1 MHQRFSLKATLRSDL
16 SDVYQ
21 FTFHNQLELVTYF
34 EQTELNAT
42 VCHFADIISLRR
54 RHNSL
59 GPVRAGDE
67 SIILIEVSIR
77 KFPLDV
83 HLRWYPCADYIKPC
97 SICLWAKLRFLVKN

>member
-34 EQTELNAT
+34 FEQTELNAT
-42 VCHFADIISLRR
+42 VCHFDIISLRR

-77 KFPLDV
+77 EISL
-83 HLRWYPCADYIKPC
+83 
-97 SICLWAKLRFLVKN
+97 

>member
-1 MHQRFSLKATLRSDL
+1 MLIVSVLSAVPMHQRFSLKATLRSDL

-77 KFPLDV
+77 EISF
-83 HLRWYPCADYIKPC
+83 RC
-97 SICLWAKLRFLVKN
+97 SLTVVSVR

>member
-1 MHQRFSLKATLRSDL
+1 MLIVSVLSAVPMHQRFSLKATLRIDL

-21 FTFHNQLELVTYF
+21 FTFHNQLELVTYFF

-77 KFPLDV
+77 EISL
-83 HLRWYPCADYIKPC
+83 
-97 SICLWAKLRFLVKN
+97 

>member
-1 MHQRFSLKATLRSDL
+1 MLIVSVLSAVPMHQRFSLKATLRSDL

-21 FTFHNQLELVTYF
+21 FTFHNQLELVTYFF

-77 KFPLDV
+77 KFPF
-83 HLRWYPCADYIKPC
+83 RC
-97 SICLWAKLRFLVKN
+97 SLTVVSVR

>member
-16 SDVYQ
+16 SDEYQ

-34 EQTELNAT
+34 FEQTELNAT
-42 VCHFADIISLRR
+42 VCHFVDIISLRR

-77 KFPLDV
+77 EISL
-83 HLRWYPCADYIKPC
+83 
-97 SICLWAKLRFLVKN
+97 

>member
-21 FTFHNQLELVTYF
+21 FTFHNQLELVTYFF

-67 SIILIEVSIR
+67 SIILIEGEFKHEVR
-77 KFPLDV
+77 QFQ
-83 HLRWYPCADYIKPC
+83 KPYDNQQAEQI
-97 SICLWAKLRFLVKN
+97 SLMV